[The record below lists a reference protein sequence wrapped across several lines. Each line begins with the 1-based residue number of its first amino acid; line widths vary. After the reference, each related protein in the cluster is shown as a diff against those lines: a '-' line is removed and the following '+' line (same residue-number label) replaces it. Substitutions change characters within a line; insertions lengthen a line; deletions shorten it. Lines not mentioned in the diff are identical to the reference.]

1 MIFKLIALFLLIL
14 NSFYLVEAVTLSN
27 NIHIFIHSLGA
38 IGAGYALFA

>member
-14 NSFYLVEAVTLSN
+14 NIWYLTESVTMNEQIS
-27 NIHIFIHSLGA
+27 IFIHSLGA